1 MACVMHSIRVTAE
14 CRSVLRLDG
23 LNVRFSTPDGEVA
36 AVQDLALTVERGECV
51 GVVGE
56 SGAGKSQAFLAI
68 LGLLASNGR
77 VSGRADFGATDLIG
91 RSAVELDR
99 IRGARIGMVFQDPM
113 TSLTPHIAVG
123 DQVAE
128 PIDRHLKVSWREE
141 RSRTLALLKRVLLT

>member
-1 MACVMHSIRVTAE
+1 MAFAMHSIRATAE
-14 CRSVLRLDG
+14 SRSVLRLEG

-36 AVQDLALTVERGECV
+36 AVQDFSLAVDRGECV

-68 LGLLASNGR
+68 MGLLASNGR
-77 VSGRADFGATDLIG
+77 VSGQAIFGGTDLIG
-91 RSAVELDR
+91 RSAVDLDR

-123 DQVAE
+123 DQV
-128 PIDRHLKVSWREE
+128 
-141 RSRTLALLKRVLLT
+141 